1 MIPKTIAAA
10 LAPSLLLLE
19 VVPSPEG
26 SDPPL
31 GIVEVPGGIVE
42 PPGAMVDPPGAIV
55 DPPGAIVDIPDAMV
69 VAPAGMVVG
78 AIDPPADGVGLVED

>member
-31 GIVEVPGGIVE
+31 GIVEAPAGTVE
-42 PPGAMVDPPGAIV
+42 PPGAMVDSPEG
-55 DPPGAIVDIPDAMV
+55 IVDIPDAMV

-78 AIDPPADGVGLVED
+78 AIDPEADGVGLVEDN